1 MIWRNIK
8 KSVCYKIRK
17 KIPISVERKYHK
29 VVEEN
34 NSLIKPIHSVPLY
47 KHTLGVN
54 RMNHE
59 INESYN
65 RAERNDF
72 LYVLF
77 QNTDF

>member
-1 MIWRNIK
+1 M
-8 KSVCYKIRK
+8 
-17 KIPISVERKYHK
+17 
-29 VVEEN
+29 VEEN